1 MITNINNMEFLRDLP
16 DSKITQETFSGKRF
30 ERYVE
35 KTQQSVLDVYVS
47 QKYKRQISHAMVL
60 KSPSQGYP
68 VKSLTDFIV
77 SLFQSYHHPLI
88 EQFSEEN
95 HVIYTSLRQYACPN
109 PDLQINKDFLQ
120 TYVLNTFSDYNGFV
134 SMVEEEIR
142 LSCMKLIIMKSELN
156 HDIDNTNYFITIPK
170 TLEECALFFIDVING
185 VHLSLEHLFSSNTA
199 KAMTEFVSDEATREI
214 YNDLEKMKNDV
225 NLLHELVDEK
235 DETISSLK
243 RKISSLE
250 KQLKEQSTHKQ
261 VQHYEIMEHNFQL
274 SRQNQKLKEK
284 YQRLLHKKLNI
295 ENKEQIDINES
306 IETINDLDLNGKYLF
321 IGFDKNGFQE
331 QILKHLPYAR
341 FQDTNADIHS
351 RTDMVVMLTKHI
363 THPTCLGVK
372 EQCKNKG
379 IPLVYCKHSNVELI
393 KDLMWNHIN

>member
-1 MITNINNMEFLRDLP
+1 MITNLNNMEFLKDLP
-16 DSKITQETFSGKRF
+16 DSKITKETFSGKRF
-30 ERYVE
+30 ERYIE
-35 KTQQSVLDVYVS
+35 KTQQSVLDTYVS
-47 QKYKRQISHAMVL
+47 QKYKRQISNAIVL
-60 KSPSQGYP
+60 KSPSQGYK

-77 SLFQSYHHPLI
+77 SLFQSYHHPLM
-88 EQFSEEN
+88 EKFSEED

-109 PDLQINKDFLQ
+109 PDLQIDKNFLQ
-120 TYVLNTFSDYNGFV
+120 TYVLNTFSEDNGFF

-142 LSCMKLIIMKSELN
+142 LSCIKLIIMKSELN
-156 HDIDNTNYFITIPK
+156 HDIDNTNYFVTIPK

-199 KAMTEFVSDEATREI
+199 QAMTEFVSDEATKEI
-214 YNDLEKMKNDV
+214 YDDIEKMKDDV
-225 NLLHELVDEK
+225 KLLHDLVDKKEII
-235 DETISSLK
+235 ISSLK

-250 KQLKEQSTHKQ
+250 KQLKEQAKHKQ

-274 SRQNQKLKEK
+274 SRKNQKLKEK
-284 YQRLLHKKLNI
+284 YQKLLNKKLDT
-295 ENKEQIDINES
+295 ENKEQSDISES
-306 IETINDLDLNGKYLF
+306 TEIIKDLDLNGKYLF

-331 QILKHLPYAR
+331 QVLKHLPYAR

-351 RTDMVVMLTKHI
+351 STDMVVMLTKHI